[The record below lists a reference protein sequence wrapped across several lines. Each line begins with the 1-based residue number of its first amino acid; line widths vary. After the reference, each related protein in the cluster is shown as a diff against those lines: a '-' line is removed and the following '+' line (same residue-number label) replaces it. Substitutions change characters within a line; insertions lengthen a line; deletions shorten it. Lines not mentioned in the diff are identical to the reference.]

1 MNNIIYVEDDKNI
14 SKVVSEYLGHFGYK
28 TTVVDSFNNFQRYRN
43 TKYDLILLDI
53 MLPEISG
60 IEICKNIRNLTT
72 CPIIFISALSLE
84 DDIISALECGG
95 DDYITKPFSLKQLK
109 TKIDIHLRREKRNN
123 STISE
128 RLITGN
134 LIIDTRRKEIL
145 INNQLCDFTKK
156 EYLLIEKLV
165 RNKYCAVSKEKL
177 FETIWGYNN
186 DSNINTVTEHIK
198 KIRKKLSESDP
209 TTSYIQ
215 TKYGFGYFWE
225 EKSER

>member
-14 SKVVSEYLGHFGYK
+14 SKVVSEYLEYFDYK
-28 TTVVDSFNNFQRYRN
+28 VTVVDSFNNFQRHRN
-43 TKYDLILLDI
+43 KNYDLILLDI
-53 MLPEISG
+53 MLPDING
-60 IEICKNIRNLTT
+60 IEICKNIRDLTA

-123 STISE
+123 SVISE
-128 RLITGN
+128 KLMTGN
-134 LIIDTRRKEIL
+134 LIIDTNRKEVL
-145 INNQLCDFTKK
+145 IKNQICDFTKK

-165 RNKYCAVSKEKL
+165 RNKYCAISKEKL

-198 KIRKKLSESDP
+198 KIRKKLFESDP